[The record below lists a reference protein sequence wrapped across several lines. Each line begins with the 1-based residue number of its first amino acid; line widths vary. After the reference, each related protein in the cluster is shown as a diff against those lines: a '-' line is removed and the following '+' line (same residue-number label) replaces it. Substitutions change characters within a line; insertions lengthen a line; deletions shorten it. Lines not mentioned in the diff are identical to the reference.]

1 MHGRSHLYV
10 PGDRGDR
17 QAKAFSRGADALIVD
32 LEDAVRPAAKLGARQ
47 LVAEWLAT
55 IDRPGVPV
63 WVRINP
69 GELREGDVR
78 AVAVA
83 SSLTG
88 LVLAK
93 AERVDELIDLDRL
106 LTSMGSKARVAP
118 LVESAVGVVNAVSI
132 AAGPRVSVLH
142 LGEVDLAADLRITP
156 SADEHEW
163 LYVRSQVVLASRAAG
178 IDAPVAPVSV
188 NLTDVERFQ
197 ESSHALRNL
206 GFGGRA
212 CIHPAQV
219 AVANGAFSPTPEE
232 LRWAKGIVSHHGS
245 DSMSATRDAAG
256 NMIDEAVL
264 RRARDLLTVAA
275 TQ

>member
-88 LVLAK
+88 LVVAK

>member
-88 LVLAK
+88 LVVAK

-264 RRARDLLTVAA
+264 RRARDLLT
-275 TQ
+275 

>member
-1 MHGRSHLYV
+1 MNGRSHLYV

-88 LVLAK
+88 LVVAK

-188 NLTDVERFQ
+188 NFTDVERFQ

-264 RRARDLLTVAA
+264 RRARDLLNVAS

>member
-88 LVLAK
+88 LVVAK

-188 NLTDVERFQ
+188 NFTDVERFQ

>member
-88 LVLAK
+88 LVVAK

-188 NLTDVERFQ
+188 NLTDDERFQ

-264 RRARDLLTVAA
+264 RRARDLLTVAS

>member
-188 NLTDVERFQ
+188 NFTDVERFQ

-264 RRARDLLTVAA
+264 RRARDLLTVAS

>member
-88 LVLAK
+88 LVVAK

-188 NLTDVERFQ
+188 NLTDDERFQ

>member
-88 LVLAK
+88 LVVAK

-188 NLTDVERFQ
+188 NFTDVERFQ

-264 RRARDLLTVAA
+264 RRARDLLTVAS

>member
-1 MHGRSHLYV
+1 M
-10 PGDRGDR
+10 
-17 QAKAFSRGADALIVD
+17 
-32 LEDAVRPAAKLGARQ
+32 
-47 LVAEWLAT
+47 VAEWLAT

-88 LVLAK
+88 LVVAK

-188 NLTDVERFQ
+188 NFTDVERFQ

-264 RRARDLLTVAA
+264 RRARDLLTVAS

>member
-88 LVLAK
+88 LVMAK

-188 NLTDVERFQ
+188 NFTDVERFQ

-245 DSMSATRDAAG
+245 GSMSATRDAAG

-264 RRARDLLTVAA
+264 RRARDLLTVAS